1 MHPWRRFAILVVVA
15 VSSSAGSTAWSLDAA
30 GVLVLYNVNSSEGT
44 EIANYYAQVHPG
56 VRLLGLSGVGTGESI
71 SASDYLSTIR
81 PQVQAALTSST
92 DVIVT
97 TKGLPVRIQ
106 VTEPA
111 PTSVWPNLPTYVD
124 PYGQTRSILSWKPY
138 SSLESELTAVDTIAS
153 WQMMGDQSFTIANQF
168 TANPYYLSNA
178 SFSHAAYGSRLTA
191 RLDGFSTGDVIA
203 AIDRAQNAFIGPAN
217 ASDGPMH
224 FIVDSDPAKN
234 YGPTTANLV
243 NNVLNP
249 AGMPVTYD
257 HTGGFVSTTDG
268 PLMGYVSFGKNQS
281 STPANYII
289 NGLNIDVAD
298 GAVFHTWE
306 SYNAYSF
313 EPAGNVSGQGLVAE
327 WLARGG
333 TAGTGNVQEPG
344 GSSSSVTNEDKMF
357 QMLLGGKT
365 WAEAVW
371 SATRQLS
378 YVNTLVGD
386 PLMTWKALLAGDVN
400 MDGVVDFMDLAAI
413 GSNWGSNPASGG
425 YGWTDGD
432 LNSDGRVDFSDLAI
446 MGSTWGQASSW
457 ATGGAF
463 TAGIEA
469 TQLSM
474 LFPSPSAIPNPE
486 PSSFVLAAL
495 ALGALGFAARRAR
508 DSRREAART

>member
-1 MHPWRRFAILVVVA
+1 MHPWRRLAIFFLVA
-15 VSSSAGSTAWSLDAA
+15 SASGVCPTAWALDAA
-30 GVLVLYNVNSSEGT
+30 GVLVLYNVNSAEGVQ
-44 EIANYYAQVHPG
+44 IANHYAQVHPG
-56 VRLLGLSGVGTGESI
+56 VRLLGISGVATGETI
-71 SASDYLSTIR
+71 SASDYLATIR

-111 PTSVWPNLPTYVD
+111 PTATWPNLPTYVD
-124 PYGQTRSILSWKPY
+124 AYGQTRNILSWKPY

-153 WQMMGDQSFTIANQF
+153 WEMMGDQSFTISGQF

-178 SFSHAAYGSRLTA
+178 SFSHATYGTRLTA
-191 RLDGFSTGDVIA
+191 RLDGFTTGDVIA
-203 AIDRAQNAFIGPAN
+203 AIDRAQNAYIGPAN
-217 ASDGPMH
+217 SPDGPMH
-224 FIVDSDPAKN
+224 FIVDTDPARN
-234 YGPTTANLV
+234 YGPTTASLV

-257 HTGGFVSTTDG
+257 NTGGFVSSTDG
-268 PLMGYVSFGKNQS
+268 PLMGYVSFGKNQY
-281 STPANYII
+281 STPPNYIV
-289 NGLNIDVAD
+289 NGLNIDIAD

-313 EPAGNVSGQGLVAE
+313 QPGGNVSGQGLVAE

-357 QMLLGGKT
+357 QMLLQGKT

-386 PLMTWKALLAGDVN
+386 PLMTWKTLLAGDVN
-400 MDGVVDFMDLAAI
+400 MDGVVDFMDLARI
-413 GSNWGSNPASGG
+413 GSNWGSDPASGG

-432 LNSDGRVDFSDLAI
+432 LNSDGRVDFTDLAI
-446 MGSTWGQASSW
+446 MGSTWGQVSSW
-457 ATGGAF
+457 ANGGAF

-469 TQLSM
+469 QQLSM
-474 LFPSPSAIPNPE
+474 LFPSSDVIPNPE
-486 PSSFVLAAL
+486 PSSFALAAL
-495 ALGALGFAARRAR
+495 ALGALGYAARRAR
-508 DSRREAART
+508 MHRLPRR